1 MALIKCP
8 ECGKDVSDKA
18 NTCPH
23 CGTKIKVKK
32 FNKMIFISIISI
44 CLLIGLAIIVNIAYN
59 NFKKQN
65 MSDEEL
71 ISQNSVNKNIS
82 KEIND
87 ETINDINQLLL
98 FSNELIKTVD
108 ATEEQPVDIINNEL
122 LDVCDKIT
130 NNRYVKKYID
140 DQSTDETDE
149 IKYKHVESAYNLVT
163 ILNKLIN
170 ESVINYPEIEP
181 YTSDETLNKTEVEI
195 ALPYIKQSIEEIKS
209 IRNNQ
214 TYGDNSESVA
224 KLMENDVR
232 DTCESYDIILD
243 NDLNIVTIDDVDLDD
258 TQSTIKFDE
267 KLWNDFCDAFHN
279 AIDYYYR

>member
-1 MALIKCP
+1 
-8 ECGKDVSDKA
+8 
-18 NTCPH
+18 
-23 CGTKIKVKK
+23 
-32 FNKMIFISIISI
+32 MIFISIISI

-267 KLWNDFCDAFHN
+267 KLWDDFCDAFHN